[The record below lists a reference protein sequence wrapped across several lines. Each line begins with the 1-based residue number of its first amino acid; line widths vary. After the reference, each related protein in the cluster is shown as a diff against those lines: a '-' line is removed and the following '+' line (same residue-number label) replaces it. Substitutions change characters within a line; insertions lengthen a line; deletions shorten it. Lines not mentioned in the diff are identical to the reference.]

1 MDHKVGA
8 RIASVTVDGETTD
21 VTGGVTARQRI
32 GYAIAKAND
41 PVYGGPTEGKT
52 SRKFRIPGI
61 VRARNGDLV
70 SVFDIRYDGRND
82 MQANIDTGCS
92 RSTDNGRT
100 WTPVNVAVNFNPTGN
115 SANDYNSGY
124 GVSDPCIL
132 LDEVNGTLW
141 VAGIA
146 RARAGLLQ
154 GQRGR
159 GKPGNRP
166 IRGGMQYGQRP
177 DVGFH

>member
-1 MDHKVGA
+1 MTFPVTPGALTDGQQYYFWVSVKLKDSASMDHKVGA

-82 MQANIDTGCS
+82 H
-92 RSTDNGRT
+92 
-100 WTPVNVAVNFNPTGN
+100 
-115 SANDYNSGY
+115 
-124 GVSDPCIL
+124 
-132 LDEVNGTLW
+132 
-141 VAGIA
+141 AG
-146 RARAGLLQ
+146 
-154 GQRGR
+154 
-159 GKPGNRP
+159 
-166 IRGGMQYGQRP
+166 QY
-177 DVGFH
+177 